1 MKQNTPHS
9 QPPRRCKSPIAEDG
23 QCHEVESDA
32 YCRVSFASTVR
43 MIEPKKHTCFDPTKT
58 WYTRQEAS
66 VFQRDWKLFTKH
78 YIALSQRRG
87 FDKLNLAGLEDIN
100 TVKARSSKR
109 KFHIQSVLLQQ
120 DIHHALQIEDAEAI
134 ASVSKS
140 YSKATFDEALQR
152 AGSNQ
157 MEHDADCDSCDRNHE
172 SQPVTSSLS
181 DIPKVVSCVQPSLK
195 EEEEGYEEE
204 DDCHHATQF
213 TKNEVPQPDHRSFE
227 KRMHRQ
233 WIPNTDLPLRAMLH

>member
-1 MKQNTPHS
+1 MNQNTPQS
-9 QPPRRCKSPIAEDG
+9 QPPSRCTKSLIAED
-23 QCHEVESDA
+23 EVES
-32 YCRVSFASTVR
+32 YGCSRVSFASTVR
-43 MIEPKKHTCFDPTKT
+43 MIEPKKHTFDPTET

-78 YIALSQRRG
+78 YIALTQRRG
-87 FDKLNLAGLEDIN
+87 FDKLNLAGLEDIK

-120 DIHHALQIEDAEAI
+120 DIHRALQIEDAEAI

-140 YSKATFDEALQR
+140 YSKATFEEALQR

-157 MEHDADCDSCDRNHE
+157 MEHDVDGGSCDRNHE
-172 SQPVTSSLS
+172 SQTVTSSLS
-181 DIPKVVSCVQPSLK
+181 DIPKVVSCVQSSLK
-195 EEEEGYEEE
+195 EEDEEYEEE
-204 DDCHHATQF
+204 DDCHATQF

-233 WIPNTDLPLRAMLH
+233 WIPNTEVPLRAMLH